1 MKKKSRK
8 LAINSVSCAKRIF
21 FAGGFHKVV
30 KIKALARGA
39 KASGWRGVS
48 EWQRFYI
55 I

>member
-1 MKKKSRK
+1 
-8 LAINSVSCAKRIF
+8 LLNGF
-21 FAGGFHKVV
+21 FLPVRCTYFYAGEFHKVV

-39 KASGWRGVS
+39 KASGGRGVS